1 LLVTILNGFAEWSKS
16 CNKIVVA
23 NVACLMTPIVFASA
37 VEIAAEIVVLC
48 LPSWIEFG
56 LHCGGPY
63 DEVRRYS
70 NTCGWNC
77 WLQLRLEL
85 RLTLAPE
92 LAVGIA
98 GEIVFKIAVVSAV
111 GTAVGISVA
120 VGVVGGFAF

>member
-1 LLVTILNGFAEWSKS
+1 
-16 CNKIVVA
+16 
-23 NVACLMTPIVFASA
+23 MTPIVFASA

-111 GTAVGISVA
+111 GTAVGIAVA